1 MIARYLAEKGT
12 KISTLELLVASQS
25 VWGTFESQ
33 LLMQRMTMVGIN
45 LLFLWALSPLGGQ
58 ASLRLMTRDLKDS
71 FSSAKLRYMTTGPA
85 ASMWGLSSTYVGSGK
100 WADAGALYTAALLAP
115 LSTKLGPHDPWN
127 NVKIPTLEGLNSSLA
142 DADGWVAVP
151 TDISTPEAYSSLV
164 GLPVV
169 GLPSNEKSNFSLE
182 YTYLSVDCQPFT
194 QESFPGMNGSSDWY
208 KVNSTRLE
216 ELVPGQVWY
225 EKDEDP
231 PFGDMTSGRTSFF
244 MDTTRSFPWG
254 VKEGDDRDLYMGR
267 LDGFFGNFNSSLMS
281 EAELTTKREL
291 LFVSEYSTNSKG
303 HLGLNIARCSL
314 SQSHIEAAIQCKG
327 STCSTGKVRKS
338 LKDHRP
344 AALTGF
350 EHGTIMFWFAKQF
363 PRAVKFS
370 SGSSPTEFF
379 LANTSAFPF
388 VQQVGHLSMDVAL
401 TNLSLVPPE
410 VFSKRLSLAM
420 NTFYQL
426 SIQPTG
432 YFGSLPKNLSLY
444 GPDTDPA
451 TDMNAYLPKN
461 LSAADHTFTDWY
473 GQFEI
478 GLQDIRSPF
487 IGATTTATI
496 TATEEVFVC
505 EFAWLVLLLVASSVT
520 LLTGSVAL
528 VLKYKTLGPEMF
540 GFVTSMTYE
549 NPWIKVPDGGT
560 TLDAMERAR
569 LLKDVDVYIADVRGD
584 KEVGHIALA
593 AGVPIRKLER
603 GRLYY

>member
-1 MIARYLAEKGT
+1 M
-12 KISTLELLVASQS
+12 ASQS

-33 LLMQRMTMVGIN
+33 LLMQKLTMVGVN

-58 ASLRLMTRDLKDS
+58 ASLRLMTRDTKDFYS
-71 FSSAKLRYMTTGPA
+71 DSKLRYMTTGPA

-115 LSTKLGPHDPWN
+115 LSTKLGSHDPWG
-127 NVKIPTLEGLNSSLA
+127 NVKIPTLEGVNSSLA
-142 DADGWVAVP
+142 DSEGWVP
-151 TDISTPEAYSSLV
+151 IPSEISAPEAYSSLV

-169 GLPSNEKSNFSLE
+169 GLPSQDKSNFSLE
-182 YTYLSVDCQPFT
+182 YTYLSVDCQPFI
-194 QESFPGMNGSSDWY
+194 QEPFPGMNGSSDWY
-208 KVNSTRLE
+208 NVNSTRLE

-225 EKDEDP
+225 EKDSEA
-231 PFGDMTSGRTSFF
+231 PFGTQMSGRTSFF

-254 VKEGDDRDLYMGR
+254 VKEGNDHDLYMGR
-267 LDGFFGNFNSSLMS
+267 LDGFFGNYNRSLMP
-281 EAELTTKREL
+281 ETELTTNREL
-291 LFVSEYSTNSKG
+291 LFVSEYSTNSQG
-303 HLGLNIARCSL
+303 RLGLNIAKCSL
-314 SQSHIEAAIQCKG
+314 SQNHIEAAVQCKG
-327 STCSTGKVRKS
+327 NACSTVKLRKS
-338 LKDHRP
+338 LKDHRS

-363 PRAVKFS
+363 PKAVTFS

-388 VQQVGHLSMDVAL
+388 IQQVGHFSMDVAL
-401 TNLSLVPPE
+401 ANLSVVPPE
-410 VFSKRLSLAM
+410 IFSKRLALVM

-432 YFGSLPKNLSLY
+432 YFGNLPKNMSLY

-451 TDMNAYLPKN
+451 TDINAYLPKN
-461 LSAADHTFTDWY
+461 LSATDHTFTDWY

-478 GLQDIRSPF
+478 GIQDIRSPF

-496 TATEEVFVC
+496 TATEEVFAC
-505 EFAWLVLLLVASSVT
+505 NFAWLALLLVASSIT

-528 VLKYKTLGPEMF
+528 MLKNKTLGPEMF

-549 NPWIKVPDGGT
+549 NPWVKVPDGGT
-560 TLDAMERAR
+560 MLDAMERAR
-569 LLKDVDVYIADVRGD
+569 LLKDVEVCIADVRGD
-584 KEVGHIALA
+584 EDVGHIALA
-593 AGVPIRKLER
+593 AGVPLRRLER
-603 GRLYY
+603 SRLYY